1 MTNKRHWSERRD
13 LMQAKVWGA
22 VLAVMA
28 ALTLPIGVEAGDAAR
43 GKYLF
48 DAAGCLGCHTD
59 TKNKGIPLTG
69 GRAFKTPFGVFY
81 SPNITPDRETGIGT
95 WTDDDFVRAIRNG
108 VSPDREHYYPVFPY
122 ASFTGMSLDDILD
135 LKAYLFST
143 PAIAKANRAHDLDF
157 PFSWRFVMT
166 GWKLLFFRTGPFE
179 PDPKRSAEW
188 NRGAYLVEALGHCAE
203 CHTPR
208 NRFGGLDR
216 DFWLAGTK
224 TGPEGGIVPNITPDK
239 ETGIGT
245 WTESDLANALKIG
258 MLPDGDFVGE
268 GMAEFVENSGSRL
281 NDNDIKAINAYLK
294 ALPPIS
300 NVVKTKTQS
309 NSSDDW

>member
-1 MTNKRHWSERRD
+1 MTGFLAGALLLWRR
-13 LMQAKVWGA
+13 LALSALFAVSIALFTGA
-22 VLAVMA
+22 A
-28 ALTLPIGVEAGDAAR
+28 AATGDVER

-59 TKNKGIPLTG
+59 TNNKGQPLTG
-69 GRAFKTPFGVFY
+69 GRPFKTPFGVFY
-81 SPNITPDRETGIGT
+81 SPNITPDRKTGIGG
-95 WTDDDFVRAIRNG
+95 WTDDDFVRAVRNG
-108 VSPDREHYYPVFPY
+108 VSPGKEHYYPVFPY
-122 ASFTGMSLDDILD
+122 ASYTGMTADDILD

-143 PAIAKANRAHDLDF
+143 PAIAKSNRAHDLEF
-157 PFSWRFVMT
+157 PFSWRFMMT
-166 GWKLLFFRTGPFE
+166 GWKLLFFSAGPFE

-208 NRFGGLDR
+208 NRLGGLDR
-216 DFWLAGTK
+216 DMWLAGTK

-239 ETGIGT
+239 ATGIGH
-245 WTESDLANALKIG
+245 WTDSDLSNALKIG

-281 NDNDIKAINAYLK
+281 NDNDIRAIGVYLR

-300 NVVKTKTQS
+300 NAVKTKTGS
-309 NSSDDW
+309 KSGDDW